1 MGLQRV
7 GRQHPVDGAVHA
19 SGNAWSE
26 VLGQGPAVADAAGL
40 TVMLVWWVVAIGVLL
55 KHRTPAARQA

>member
-1 MGLQRV
+1 MTVVLHV
-7 GRQHPVDGAVHA
+7 

-40 TVMLVWWVVAIGVLL
+40 TVMLAWWVVAVGVLR
-55 KHRTPAARQA
+55 KHRTPAPRQA